1 MNTDGHEWMRPALR
15 WMGVRCGRVGWL
27 ALLVIGTGVL
37 TARDAKTHP
46 LVWNATTVTHQA
58 KPGEEAVDMVFA
70 VTNKSDAR
78 VEIVDLQPSCG
89 CTLAEM
95 PARPWVLEP
104 GARGSFRAT
113 VDFKGKEG
121 VFTKT
126 IQVLSRPGPQ
136 VLTLR
141 VEIPDTEATRRRRNQ
156 VLAQVDRQAVFR
168 GECAA
173 CHVTPTVGKLGGE
186 LFAAACGICHLAPHR
201 ASMVPDLAIARE
213 PRSEAWW
220 RQWISEGKDG
230 TLMPGFA
237 AAHGGPLT
245 PAQIESLIAYAL
257 KHLPTQPGAN

>member
-1 MNTDGHEWMRPALR
+1 MNTEILGRIRWVGRLAMFVAGVTTAPAR
-15 WMGVRCGRVGWL
+15 E
-27 ALLVIGTGVL
+27 
-37 TARDAKTHP
+37 AKTHP
-46 LVWNATTVTHQA
+46 LVWEATTVTHQA
-58 KPGEEAVDMVFA
+58 KAGEEAVDMVFA
-70 VTNKSDAR
+70 VTNRSDAR
-78 VEIVDLQPSCG
+78 VEILDLQPSCG

-126 IQVLSRPGPQ
+126 IQAISRPGPQ

-141 VEIPDTEATRRRRNQ
+141 VEIPDTEETRRRRNQ
-156 VLAQVDRQAVFR
+156 MLAQVDRQAVFR
-168 GECAA
+168 GDCAA
-173 CHVTPTVGKLGGE
+173 CHATPTVGKLGGE
-186 LFAAACGICHLAPHR
+186 LFIAACGICHTAPHR

-220 RQWISEGKDG
+220 RQWISEGKAG

-245 PAQIESLIAYAL
+245 PEQIESLIAYAL